1 MNASAIIF
9 YSIAAFILGTGL
21 LAVTTR
27 KIFRSAIWLL
37 FSLIG
42 IAALYFW
49 MNVTFIAAVQIV
61 VYVGGI
67 VVLIIFSIFLT
78 QRSGKKMPAPALKR
92 NAFAIL
98 AALFGFAF
106 SWNLIQGA
114 LPSDVSRGLPSD
126 VFPKGTSDGSL
137 KGSSD
142 GSLKGSSTGSQVSD
156 DPFGKTSETVPFMK
170 TSETMTSET
179 FADVS
184 DIGEQ
189 MLSVTDHGYVLPF
202 EVVSILLLAAMIG
215 CIVIAMKTPVEKKPE
230 GSPLTI
236 KEPVTETQK
245 EVVS

>member
-1 MNASAIIF
+1 MNAEAIMF
-9 YSIAAFILGTGL
+9 YAISAFILGTGL

-42 IAALYFW
+42 IAALYIW
-49 MNVTFIAAVQIV
+49 MQMEFIAAVQIV

-78 QRSGKKMPAPALKR
+78 QRSGQKMPAPERKR
-92 NAFAIL
+92 NVFSIL

-106 SWNLIQGA
+106 SWNLIRNGF
-114 LPSDVSRGLPSD
+114 SSGD
-126 VFPKGTSDGSL
+126 FPKGVVNS
-137 KGSSD
+137 KPV
-142 GSLKGSSTGSQVSD
+142 QV
-156 DPFGKTSETVPFMK
+156 
-170 TSETMTSET
+170 
-179 FADVS
+179 A

-189 MLSVTDHGYVLPF
+189 MLSLTDHGYVLPF

-215 CIVIAMKTPVEKKPE
+215 CIVIAMKTPVHKIAE
-230 GSPLTI
+230 GSTITI
-236 KEPVTETQK
+236 KEPITKTQK